1 MTCFVFG
8 NESVFFFRR
17 SHSRYPCLSF
27 LLAGH
32 LREKSGYYHII
43 LNYKDINGNR
53 QTKSISTGLPVKG
66 NKKKAEGML
75 TEERIAFEKKQKE
88 DDNEIL
94 FTDFL
99 LSWLKMMKNNVE
111 ATSYAA
117 YSVMMKSR
125 IVPYFKPKTIKLK
138 DLTPKDIQDYYD
150 YEINERGLS
159 ANTVIHRH
167 ANIRKALQH
176 ALKLGLIDYNPADRT
191 ERPRKVKFVGS
202 TYNKEELQALFEAAK
217 GDRLEFA
224 VIMGAFYGLRR
235 SEIVGLKW
243 DAIDLKKKT
252 FMIRHI
258 VTDALLDGKVVTIV
272 KDRTKTKSSCR
283 TLPIVESFER
293 LLLKMKQDQERNKKV
308 CGRAYCGDYLDYVYV
323 DECGVRVC
331 PNYITQHFEI
341 LLKNNGLKKI
351 RFHDLRHSCATLLY
365 ANGVSLKEIQEW
377 LGHSDIATTSNIYT
391 HLDFSSKVA
400 AANAI
405 IGAYPRY

>member
-1 MTCFVFG
+1 
-8 NESVFFFRR
+8 
-17 SHSRYPCLSF
+17 
-27 LLAGH
+27 
-32 LREKSGYYHII
+32 
-43 LNYKDINGNR
+43 
-53 QTKSISTGLPVKG
+53 
-66 NKKKAEGML
+66 ML
-75 TEERIAFEKKQKE
+75 TEERIAFEKKQEE

-125 IVPYFKPKTIKLK
+125 IVPYFKPKTIRLK

-150 YEINERGLS
+150 YELNERGLS

-202 TYNKEELQALFEAAK
+202 TYNKEKLQALFEAAR

-224 VIMGAFYGLRR
+224 VIMGAFYG
-235 SEIVGLKW
+235 
-243 DAIDLKKKT
+243 
-252 FMIRHI
+252 F
-258 VTDALLDGKVVTIV
+258 
-272 KDRTKTKSSCR
+272 
-283 TLPIVESFER
+283 
-293 LLLKMKQDQERNKKV
+293 LKMEKDQEENKKV
-308 CGRAYCGDYLDYVYV
+308 CGSGYCNDYLDYVYV
-323 DECGVRVC
+323 DECGVRVS

-351 RFHDLRHSCATLLY
+351 RFHDLRHSCATPLY

-405 IGAYPRY
+405 IGVYPRY